1 MLKLTVKNKL
11 TAMHKCYCDTGLQF
25 ENCCGLYLEKK
36 QKAPTALALM
46 RSRYSAYAT
55 HNADYLLQTTHVS
68 EREYYSKSEILKW
81 ATANKWQKLEILG
94 FTENTVEFKAY
105 FLDSNNKPQTHYEFS
120 TFKFEENEWFYV
132 DGKFE

>member
-1 MLKLTVKNKL
+1 MAT
-11 TAMHKCYCDTGLQF
+11 HKCFCDTGLQF
-25 ENCCGLYLEKK
+25 ENCCGLYLENN

-55 HNADYLLQTTHVS
+55 HNAEYLLETTYIS
-68 EREYYSKSEILKW
+68 ERKYYSKAEILKW
-81 ATANKWQKLEILG
+81 ATANKWQKLEILS

-105 FLDSNNKPQTHYEFS
+105 FLNSNNKPQTHYEFS
-120 TFKFEENEWFYV
+120 TFKFENNTWFYV

>member
-1 MLKLTVKNKL
+1 MEKKQLMGNNK
-11 TAMHKCYCDTGLQF
+11 CFCDTGLLF
-25 ENCCGLYLEKK
+25 NDCCGLYLENN

-55 HNADYLLQTTHVS
+55 HNADYLFGTTHIS
-68 EREYYSKSEILKW
+68 ERAYYSKSEILKW
-81 ATANKWQKLEILG
+81 ATSNKWQKLEILR

-105 FLDSNNKPQTHYEFS
+105 FLDSNSQPQTHYEFS
-120 TFKFEENEWFYV
+120 TFKLENGAWYYV

>member
-1 MLKLTVKNKL
+1 MENK
-11 TAMHKCYCDTGLQF
+11 KCFCDTGLLF
-25 ENCCGLYLEKK
+25 ENCCGLYLEDN

-55 HNADYLLQTTHVS
+55 HNADYLLETTHVS
-68 EREYYSKSEILKW
+68 ERQYYSKAEILKW
-81 ATANKWQKLEILG
+81 ATSNKWQKLEILS

-105 FLDSNNKPQTHYEFS
+105 FLDSNQKPQTHYEFS
-120 TFKFEENEWFYV
+120 TFKFENNAWYYV